1 MRALKLIALGLGL
14 TAAGLTFAQS
24 AFAAGDAP
32 AAPSRSWSFDGFFGT
47 YDRAALQRGFQV
59 YKEVCAAC
67 HSLHYVAY
75 RNLGDR
81 GGPGFSEAEVKAIA
95 ASVEVAGDLD
105 DAGEPTTRPGL
116 PSDKFKS
123 PFANDKAARAANNG
137 ALPPDLSLMAKA
149 RANGPNYLHA
159 LLTGYADPPAGFA
172 LGQGMSYNTY
182 FPGHQIAMA
191 PPLSADVVTY
201 SDGTKATVEQ
211 MAADVTHFLMWTAE
225 PKLEDRKR
233 IGFQVIIFLIVATGV
248 FYAVK
253 RKVWADLH

>member
-1 MRALKLIALGLGL
+1 MRALKLIAFGLGL
-14 TAAGLTFAQS
+14 TVAVP
-24 AFAAGDAP
+24 AFAAGDVP
-32 AAPSRSWSFDGFFGT
+32 VAPSRSWSFDGAFGT
-47 YDRAALQRGFQV
+47 FDRASLQRGFQV
-59 YKEVCAAC
+59 YKEVCSAC
-67 HSLHYVAY
+67 HSMHYVAY
-75 RNLGDR
+75 RNLNDP
-81 GGPGFSEAEVKAIA
+81 GGPGFSVAEVKAIA
-95 ASVEVAGDLD
+95 ASVEVPGDLD

-123 PFANDKAARAANNG
+123 PFANDKQARAANNG

-159 LLTGYADPPAGFA
+159 LLTGYADPPAGFT
-172 LGQGMSYNTY
+172 LGEGMSYNKY

-191 PPLSADVVTY
+191 PPLAADGITFT
-201 SDGTKATVEQ
+201 DGTKATVDQ
-211 MAADVTHFLMWTAE
+211 MASDVTHFLMWAAE

-233 IGFQVIIFLIVATGV
+233 IGFQAIIFLVVATGV

>member
-1 MRALKLIALGLGL
+1 MRTLGLITFALGV
-14 TAAGLTFAQS
+14 
-24 AFAAGDAP
+24 AFAAPVAAATDAP
-32 AAPSRSWSFDGFFGT
+32 KPPAQSWSFNGVFGT

-59 YKEVCAAC
+59 YKEVCSAC
-67 HSLHYVAY
+67 HSMHYVAY
-75 RNLGDR
+75 RNLGDP

-95 ASVEVAGDLD
+95 ASVEVPGDLD
-105 DAGEPTTRPGL
+105 DAGEPTTRPGI

-123 PFANDKAARAANNG
+123 PFANDKQARAANNG

-149 RANGPNYLHA
+149 RVHGPDYTHA
-159 LLTGYADPPAGFA
+159 LLVGYEEPPAGFA
-172 LGQGMSYNTY
+172 LGQGMSYNRY

-191 PPLSADVVTY
+191 PPLAEDAVTY
-201 SDGTKATVEQ
+201 TDGTKATVDQ
-211 MAADVTHFLMWTAE
+211 MASDVTHFMMWAAE

-233 IGFQVIIFLIVATGV
+233 IGFQAIVFLVFATGI

>member
-14 TAAGLTFAQS
+14 TLAGPAL
-24 AFAAGDAP
+24 AAGDAP
-32 AAPSRSWSFDGFFGT
+32 VAPSRSWSFDGVFGT
-47 YDRAALQRGFQV
+47 FDRASLQRGFQV

-67 HSLHYVAY
+67 HSMHFVAY
-75 RNLGDR
+75 RNLSDP
-81 GGPGFSEAEVKAIA
+81 GGPGFTAPEVKAIA
-95 ASVEVAGDLD
+95 ASVEVPGDLD

-149 RANGPNYLHA
+149 RANGPNYIHA
-159 LLTGYADPPAGFA
+159 LLTGYADPPAGFV

-191 PPLSADVVTY
+191 PPLAADGITY
-201 SDGTKATVEQ
+201 TDGTKATVDQ
-211 MAADVTHFLMWTAE
+211 MAHDVTTFLMWTAE

-233 IGFQVIIFLIVATGV
+233 IGFQAIIFLVVATGV

>member
-14 TAAGLTFAQS
+14 TLSGP
-24 AFAAGDAP
+24 AFAAGDVP
-32 AAPSRSWSFDGFFGT
+32 AAPSRSWSFDGAFGT

-59 YKEVCAAC
+59 YKEVCSAC
-67 HSLHYVAY
+67 HSMHYVAY
-75 RNLGDR
+75 RNLNDR
-81 GGPGFSEAEVKAIA
+81 GGPGFSPAEVKAIA
-95 ASVEVAGDLD
+95 ASVEVPGDLD

-123 PFANDKAARAANNG
+123 PFANDKQARAANNG

-159 LLTGYADPPAGFA
+159 LLTGYADPPAGFV
-172 LGQGMSYNTY
+172 LGEGMNYNKY

-191 PPLSADVVTY
+191 PPLAADGITY
-201 SDGTKATVEQ
+201 TDGTKATVDQ
-211 MAADVTHFLMWTAE
+211 MASDVTHFLMWAAE

-233 IGFQVIIFLIVATGV
+233 IGFQAIIFLVVATGV

-253 RKVWADLH
+253 RKVWSDLH